1 MTRPDVHYAR
11 NGDVSLAYQV
21 VGEGP
26 EDLMLVS
33 GFLSNI
39 EYAWLYP
46 SLAGFLARLAS
57 FSRLILMDRRGSGLS
72 DRISAPPPIET
83 SLEDVEVVLD
93 EVGSPKTTL
102 FGLWDG
108 CVTSI
113 LFAATRPERVA
124 SLVLF
129 SSSPAQT
136 PKEDYPWAWTESRW
150 AEWLTSI
157 REGWGSRAWIV
168 RNARWMGPTMLDDPA
183 ELEHWIT
190 YTRLAASPSSAE
202 TVMRNSKNTDIRQVL
217 PVVQAPALVL
227 HRKGDQVEAIEAGRY
242 VASRI
247 GGARFVE
254 LDGDDGI
261 PWLGDV
267 EALAS
272 EIENFLA
279 GRAGA
284 DKGSDRRLA
293 TVLFTDIVGSTEHL
307 AALGDARWRQRL
319 REHDRIVE
327 RAIVRHDG
335 RKIDSAGD
343 GVFATFDGPAAAVRC
358 AQGIIEAVRALG
370 FEIRAGVH
378 TGEVEADGARVRGV
392 AVHLGARIAAEARA
406 SQVLVSSTVRD
417 LTAGSGLTFK
427 DAGEHRLKGFEQ
439 PWQLYVAS
447 TSAK

>member
-1 MTRPDVHYAR
+1 
-11 NGDVSLAYQV
+11 
-21 VGEGP
+21 
-26 EDLMLVS
+26 
-33 GFLSNI
+33 
-39 EYAWLYP
+39 
-46 SLAGFLARLAS
+46 
-57 FSRLILMDRRGSGLS
+57 
-72 DRISAPPPIET
+72 
-83 SLEDVEVVLD
+83 
-93 EVGSPKTTL
+93 
-102 FGLWDG
+102 
-108 CVTSI
+108 
-113 LFAATRPERVA
+113 
-124 SLVLF
+124 
-129 SSSPAQT
+129 
-136 PKEDYPWAWTESRW
+136 
-150 AEWLTSI
+150 
-157 REGWGSRAWIV
+157 
-168 RNARWMGPTMLDDPA
+168 MLDDPA

-227 HRKGDQVEAIEAGRY
+227 HRKGDQVEQIEAGRY

-247 GGARFVE
+247 SGARFVE

-307 AALGDARWRQRL
+307 AALGDATWRQRL
-319 REHDRIVE
+319 REHDRIAE
-327 RAIVRHDG
+327 RAIVRHGG

-378 TGEVEADGARVRGV
+378 TGEVEADGARVHGI
-392 AVHLGARIAAEARA
+392 AVHLAGDVVESSGGSLTRLCLMRA
-406 SQVLVSSTVRD
+406 PPGFPRGRWSPRPRSST
-417 LTAGSGLTFK
+417 S
-427 DAGEHRLKGFEQ
+427 
-439 PWQLYVAS
+439 
-447 TSAK
+447 